1 MCVSIMI
8 KTTIFLLSLCIL
20 HSFATPNS
28 EAWDLFL
35 KNDLSASEKIF
46 IKNTTHGSVVNQAEA
61 FRGLAEIAGFRGERL
76 KQTELTFKSYQTN
89 KNLYA
94 LNASLINL
102 IFFEHSNT
110 GHTIDIGY
118 TVLEEIA
125 AQRNIHSG
133 QPTDIL
139 IRRYIKDGALEK
151 AQALSDSLGFIQQ
164 WMHIGPFDNT
174 SNGGY
179 TKTYPPETEITFN
192 KTYMGKNGNL
202 AQWNTLIN
210 REPQGWIFT
219 KNHTYSYNAIHY
231 FQTTMHSPID
241 QDIILSFGASGS
253 FKVFVNSSV
262 VLADSLFRNTGIDA
276 YMQKIHLH
284 KGDNQLLIKLGHEQ
298 PQLSNFALRIFNTD
312 FSPLTNVSVSNKP
325 GLTPA
330 KHPVHYTPNNS
341 PLNDT
346 ILSHIGVL
354 GKGPSQSLDIALL
367 KINFLLG
374 SDQTRESQILIGSLL
389 KKYPTS
395 AHLHQ
400 LNYDA
405 LSRAGKYAEA
415 DRALKECWRYSQEN
429 SIAWRYELSLVKK
442 SKDFSKIIRFIESSA
457 PFLKTSA
464 EGKLTLLAALYK
476 LGKKTEA
483 LSTIEYL
490 ESNYATNPTVLG
502 VLIAFYLEQGNTQ
515 KTEEL
520 LLLSIKHNRAES
532 TPYKYLAELSLKQ
545 GDPKKAIQYFIQNS
559 QYAANNPDPYYA
571 IANLYFL
578 NKQYNEAHIFINK
591 CLAVLPSGYSALNL
605 KANILLALGDSTA
618 AKRVFHSIIDLTDKD
633 FLAWDHI
640 RELEQ
645 KQNVSLLAQP
655 TPMDSL
661 HTALQQWEHNTY
673 SKGVVASHQTNIIR
687 YPSNATL
694 VKKHLVIYL
703 PTQEAIDLWKKKT
716 FSYNRNFQTVTIHK
730 AVTYKP
736 SGSEIVA
743 DINQNVAIFTSL
755 EPGDYII
762 MDWTIHHYYT
772 GAMAHQTYGEFSF
785 FLSYPTYESEI
796 NFITPTQD
804 TIPYTLYGKNI
815 KRTQKKV
822 DEYTVTTLYKEPYKN
837 PPFESYMGSDWSGNE
852 KITYSTFSSWS
863 DISNWYFDV
872 TKNKLN
878 HTLELEAI
886 GDSLFTHLKSDDE
899 KIEAVHSYITDVIRY
914 SSIPFRQ
921 SGWIPQAA
929 KEVVSTKIGD
939 CKDMAALGKS
949 LLALA
954 KIPAD
959 LVLVNTYEKQLLDRA
974 YIGPNFNHC
983 ILATTY
989 KGKKH
994 FIDFTDNNQSIQG
1007 LPLSDQGAMA
1017 LLIKRDN
1024 SILFNLPIDTPEE
1037 RSKTREVHTTLRKNG
1052 SMHRTSRT
1060 VRKGVFSSSFRGSYR
1075 FATPEENNTEM
1086 HEILSHAYPDVSLAS
1101 FTHDDLNTLNDTIN
1115 YSTEYTAKNAVL
1127 ITGKTGIFPLNMADI
1142 ITPRN
1147 FPKEEK
1153 RVYPIDLQ
1161 HSWANTSL
1169 QNQSGS
1175 LTFPH
1180 QWKLISLPESVS
1192 YTSPYG
1198 TYSLTFT
1205 QQKNTITYT
1214 RSARLTIQG
1223 LIPAQHHTEIAQF
1236 YRKMVAADEVQ
1247 LLFFT
1252 R

>member
-1 MCVSIMI
+1 MI
-8 KTTIFLLSLCIL
+8 NTTILLLSLCVL
-20 HSFATPNS
+20 QAFATTNLK
-28 EAWDLFL
+28 AWDLFL
-35 KNDLSASEKIF
+35 KNELNASEKIF
-46 IKNTTHGSVVNQAEA
+46 LKNTTHGSAVNQAEA

-76 KQTELTFKSYQTN
+76 KQTELTFKSYQKN
-89 KNLYA
+89 KNLHA
-94 LNASLINL
+94 LNASLLNL
-102 IFFEHSNT
+102 IFFEYSAT
-110 GHTIDIGY
+110 GYTIDIGY
-118 TVLEEIA
+118 DVLEEIA

-139 IRRYIKDGALEK
+139 IRRYIKDGTLKK
-151 AQALSDSLGFIQQ
+151 AQALSDSLGVIQQ

-179 TKTYPPETEITFN
+179 NKVYPPETEIAFK
-192 KTYMGKNGNL
+192 KTYLGKNGNL
-202 AQWNTLIN
+202 AQWNSLIN

-231 FQTTMHSPID
+231 FQTTLHSTTD
-241 QDIILSFGASGS
+241 QDVLLSFGASGS
-253 FKVFVNSSV
+253 FKVMVNSTV

-276 YMQKIHLH
+276 YMQNIHLH
-284 KGDNQLLIKLGHEQ
+284 KGDNQVLIKLGHEQ
-298 PQLSNFALRIFNTD
+298 RQFSNFALRIFNTD
-312 FSPLTNVSVSNKP
+312 FTPLNNVTISNKP
-325 GLTPA
+325 GVTTEN
-330 KHPVHYTPNNS
+330 HSTHYTLNNS

-346 ILSHIGVL
+346 ILSYFD
-354 GKGPSQSLDIALL
+354 SQLAKAPHSLDAALL

-374 SDQTRESQILIGSLL
+374 SDQTRESQILISTLL
-389 KKYPTS
+389 KQYPKS

-405 LSRAGKYAEA
+405 LSRAGKHAEA
-415 DRALKECWRYSQEN
+415 GRALKECWRYSHEN
-429 SIAWRYELSLVKK
+429 SIAWRYELGLVKK
-442 SKDFSKIIRFIESSA
+442 SNDFSKIIRFIDAST
-457 PFLKTSA
+457 PILKNSV
-464 EGKLTLLAALYK
+464 EGKLTTLAALYK
-476 LGKKTEA
+476 LGKQTEA
-483 LSTIEYL
+483 LSIIEYL
-490 ESNYATNPTVLG
+490 EKKHATAPAVLG
-502 VLIAFYLEQGNTQ
+502 VLIAIYLEQGNTR
-515 KTEEL
+515 KIEEL
-520 LLLSIKHNRAES
+520 LLLSIKHNRVEG

-545 GDPKKAIQYFIQNS
+545 GDPNKAIQYFIENS
-559 QYAANNPDPYYA
+559 QYAANNPTPYFA

-578 NKQYNEAHIFINK
+578 NKQYSEARVFIDK

-618 AKRVFHSIIDLTDKD
+618 AKRVLHTIIDFTDKD

-640 RELEQ
+640 RELEK
-645 KQNVSLLAQP
+645 KQSVSMLAQP

-661 HTALQQWEHNTY
+661 HSAIQRWEHNDH

-687 YPSNATL
+687 YPSSATL

-730 AVTYKP
+730 AVSYKP
-736 SGSEIVA
+736 NGSETA
-743 DINQNVAIFTSL
+743 AEINQNVAVFTSL
-755 EPGDYII
+755 EPGDYIV
-762 MDWTIHHYYT
+762 MDWTIHNYYT
-772 GAMAHQTYGEFSF
+772 GTMAHQTYGEFSF

-796 NFITPTQD
+796 NFITPAHD
-804 TIPYTLYGKNI
+804 TIPYTLYGKHI

-822 DEYTVTTLYKEPYKN
+822 DEYTITTLSKEPYKN
-837 PPFESYMGSDWSGNE
+837 PPFESYMGSDWAGNE

-863 DISNWYFDV
+863 AISNWYYDV
-872 TKNKLN
+872 TQDKLN

-886 GDSLFTHLKSDDE
+886 ADSLFAGLKSDDE

-994 FIDFTDNNQSIQG
+994 FIDFTDNNQSIEG

-1037 RSKTREVHTTLRKNG
+1037 RSKTREVHTTLHEDG
-1052 SMHRTSRT
+1052 SMHRTSTT
-1060 VRKGVFSSSFRGSYR
+1060 VRKGVFSSSFRSSYR
-1075 FATPEENNTEM
+1075 FATPEDNNTEM

-1101 FTHDDLNTLNDTIN
+1101 FSHDDLNTLNDTIN
-1115 YSTEYTAKNAVL
+1115 YTTEYTAKNAVL

-1147 FPKEEK
+1147 FPIEEK

-1161 HSWANTSL
+1161 HSWANVSL

-1175 LTFPH
+1175 ITFPKT
-1180 QWKLISLPESVS
+1180 WKLISLPESVS
-1192 YTSPYG
+1192 HTSPYG

-1205 QQKNTITYT
+1205 QQDTIITYA

-1223 LIPAQHHTEIAQF
+1223 LIPANQHKDIAQF